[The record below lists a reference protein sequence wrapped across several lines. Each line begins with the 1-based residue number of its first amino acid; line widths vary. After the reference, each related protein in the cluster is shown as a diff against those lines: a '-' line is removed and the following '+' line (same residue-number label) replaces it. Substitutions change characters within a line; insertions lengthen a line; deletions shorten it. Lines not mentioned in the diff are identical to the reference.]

1 MAIELGRR
9 SFTSRRDLVPG
20 KVVQFTYD
28 GEQKTALVLN
38 PEWQGKMHA
47 LSLKSINLNDVQEI
61 IEVIKGITDS
71 DVMYDALRN
80 SKYVVDRPY
89 RTYLLSKI
97 SALRE
102 VYIKISKSP
111 TGEPDG
117 KSTNR
122 LEST

>member
-9 SFTSRRDLVPG
+9 SFTSRRNLTPG

-47 LSLKSINLNDVQEI
+47 LSLKAIDLDSVQNMMERI
-61 IEVIKGITDS
+61 DGITDP
-71 DVMYDALRN
+71 DVIYEAFRN
-80 SKYVVDRPY
+80 SKYVMDRPY
-89 RTYLLSKI
+89 RTYLLNKI

-102 VYIKISKSP
+102 VYVKIPKPP